1 LQVFPVDLVVVA
13 GAAELE
19 TDVEAWVDDVD
30 ETAVVGAAL
39 EEEAT
44 IADDE
49 VDDTALAEVDVEEVV
64 SVVLLLK
71 AKVGW
76 ALGTSVEL
84 TTAAKVLVGTTRLSA
99 TTVGREG
106 AIPANK
112 SVWAPC
118 MKPYFSFYIGTN

>member
-1 LQVFPVDLVVVA
+1 M
-13 GAAELE
+13 
-19 TDVEAWVDDVD
+19 
-30 ETAVVGAAL
+30 
-39 EEEAT
+39 

-49 VDDTALAEVDVEEVV
+49 VDDTTLAEVDVEEVT
-64 SVVLLLK
+64 SAVLLST

-118 MKPYFSFYIGTN
+118 MKPYFSFYAGTNQNICR